1 MLATTEKG
9 NFDQGPRLYN
19 FWMLANMCT
28 SEKNGLKQE
37 RHRISVVTVL
47 RAKLCFVNDRESR
60 VYLGEEILDK
70 LITNLFLG

>member
-1 MLATTEKG
+1 
-9 NFDQGPRLYN
+9 
-19 FWMLANMCT
+19 MLANMCT